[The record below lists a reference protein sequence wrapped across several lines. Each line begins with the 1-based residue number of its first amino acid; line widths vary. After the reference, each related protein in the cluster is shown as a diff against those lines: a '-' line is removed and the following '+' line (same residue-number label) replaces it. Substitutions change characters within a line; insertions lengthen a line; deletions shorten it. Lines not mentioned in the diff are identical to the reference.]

1 MALKFDRAD
10 RNYMRAFT
18 IGIGVLA
25 LITLIDIGIATW
37 VWSSQGKPDRKN
49 ATAFADSTPT
59 LVGIP
64 ARGPGPISKAGS
76 AAEAGGAASTAVAS
90 AAAPSAAAPSAA
102 APSAAAPSATAPSAP
117 AQPPQG
123 ASAVAASYQYN
134 AREGETLFGSTCAAC
149 HQATGEGI
157 PGVFP
162 PLRGNAAVNDDDPG
176 TQLLTMLNGRHGT
189 KIGGQVYSGVMPPF
203 GSQFSDVQIADIAN
217 YERSSWGNHAKPV
230 TPAEIAALRAK
241 AK

>member
-37 VWSSQGKPDRKN
+37 VWSSQGKPDRKS

-76 AAEAGGAASTAVAS
+76 AAEASGAASTAVAS
-90 AAAPSAAAPSAA
+90 AA
-102 APSAAAPSATAPSAP
+102 APSAP

>member
-37 VWSSQGKPDRKN
+37 VWSSQGKPDRKS

-76 AAEAGGAASTAVAS
+76 TAETSGAASTAVAS
-90 AAAPSAAAPSAA
+90 AAAPSAAAPGAA
-102 APSAAAPSATAPSAP
+102 APSAPV
-117 AQPPQG
+117 QPPQG
-123 ASAVAASYQYN
+123 ASAVATSYQYN

-149 HQATGEGI
+149 HQANGEGI

>member
-37 VWSSQGKPDRKN
+37 VWSSQGAPDRKS

-64 ARGPGPISKAGS
+64 AAHGPGPVSKASS
-76 AAEAGGAASTAVAS
+76 AAETSGAGSTAVAS
-90 AAAPSAAAPSAA
+90 AAAAN
-102 APSAAAPSATAPSAP
+102 AP

-123 ASAVAASYQYN
+123 AAAVAASYQYN
-134 AREGETLFGSTCAAC
+134 AQDGETLFGSTCAAC